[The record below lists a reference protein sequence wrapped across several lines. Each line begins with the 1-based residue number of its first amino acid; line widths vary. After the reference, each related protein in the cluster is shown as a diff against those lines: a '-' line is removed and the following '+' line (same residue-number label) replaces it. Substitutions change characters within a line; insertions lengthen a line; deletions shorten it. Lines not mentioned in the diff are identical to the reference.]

1 MKIAERNKLVYI
13 MQRQRHLGQCL
24 SIIAAFV
31 FLSSTFRVIW
41 FSVIDGLFFLCV
53 CVLASLQK
61 FSVKLLPLQ
70 QHTQHSWG
78 GQCVSKPYPYLVLG
92 REVVSKRPSSQRKQ
106 KHNIHEDMSSNS
118 RIKRKLKH
126 TREQVVGEN

>member
-53 CVLASLQK
+53 CV
-61 FSVKLLPLQ
+61 V
-70 QHTQHSWG
+70 
-78 GQCVSKPYPYLVLG
+78 CVC
-92 REVVSKRPSSQRKQ
+92 
-106 KHNIHEDMSSNS
+106 
-118 RIKRKLKH
+118 
-126 TREQVVGEN
+126 VGVFIEIFCKITATTTTYAT